1 MKEKM
6 IRKNIPIQHKHSF
19 SGRKF
24 KRPEVK
30 FFMKPEIAS
39 SLKSVLAQ
47 IGKPNPAPFVPDEFQ
62 VRALD
67 AIKQNDCLVIAPTG
81 SGKTWIAR
89 EAILS
94 VMEKGGRA
102 WYASPLKALSN
113 SKWVEFGLHFDPENV
128 GIITGDTKEN
138 TEAPIIVGTTEILR
152 NQLYDAMHQG
162 IDLNCDLVILDE
174 AHFLG
179 DADRGVV
186 WEEIM
191 IYMPVRVNLLLLS
204 ATIGNGDE
212 IAAWLASIRKKPC
225 ALIREEK
232 RPVPLYPMFLHPSGC
247 LHPFLDG
254 EKAGP
259 AVCEFLKKD
268 RFRHRGS
275 HRPPDYAGIIRVLE
289 RFNLL
294 PAIFFLK
301 SRAEC
306 DTALSCRPGLTPM
319 KDNETFTDD
328 LCELLDRF
336 PKLSSHRQIKALR
349 SAGLAAHHG
358 GQLPA
363 WKLLVEEMMNR
374 GHLRV
379 IFATSTIAAGVNFP
393 ARTIVLFNSDQFNG
407 HDFAPLSATEFRQMT
422 GRAGRRGQDNIGF
435 MLAIAGRFMDLGH
448 IRKMISAAPEDILSQ
463 LKNDFAM
470 VLNLLLSQTPADVK
484 KIFERSFAAWQQN
497 SIEGQ
502 TSSAAA
508 LLWKDFS
515 LHLEFLQR
523 EGFVENAGRLT
534 EDGRWAS
541 RLRLDHPLLVAE
553 CLRKNAFPEDNERL
567 LAAVVAVF
575 AYDRDDEIQ
584 LAPKELPHKLMAA
597 LRKMLL
603 AVRPLSRRLE
613 SAGFV
618 GAKLYTSVGVVM
630 YNWAQG
636 CNWDEVIKNTG
647 IAEGDMASLI
657 MRTADNLR
665 QIASLKESHPEVAAC
680 AYRAREAILR
690 EPVLFL

>member
-1 MKEKM
+1 
-6 IRKNIPIQHKHSF
+6 
-19 SGRKF
+19 
-24 KRPEVK
+24 
-30 FFMKPEIAS
+30 MKPEIAS

-191 IYMPVRVNLLLLS
+191 IYLPVRVNLLLLS

-212 IAAWLASIRKKPC
+212 IASWLASIRKKAC
-225 ALIREEK
+225 AVIREEN

-254 EKAGP
+254 KKAGP

-268 RFRHRGS
+268 KFRHRGS

-306 DTALSCRPGLTPM
+306 DTALSCRPGLTAL
-319 KDNETFTDD
+319 KDNEALTDD
-328 LCELLDRF
+328 LYELLDRF
-336 PKLSSHRQIKALR
+336 PSLSSHRQIKALR

-407 HDFAPLSATEFRQMT
+407 HDFAPLTATEFRQMT

-448 IRKMISAAPEDILSQ
+448 VRKMLSAAPEDILSQ

-470 VLNLLLSQTPADVK
+470 VLNLLLSQTPSDVK

-613 SAGFV
+613 TAGFV
-618 GAKLYTSVGVVM
+618 GAKLYTSVGIVM

-636 CNWDEVIKNTG
+636 RNWDEVIKNTG

-665 QIASLKESHPEVAAC
+665 QIASLKDTHPEVAAC